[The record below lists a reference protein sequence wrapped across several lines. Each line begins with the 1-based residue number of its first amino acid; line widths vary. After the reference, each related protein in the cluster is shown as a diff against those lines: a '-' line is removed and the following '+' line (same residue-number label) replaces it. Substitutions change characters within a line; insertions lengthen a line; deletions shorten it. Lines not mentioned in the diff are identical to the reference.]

1 MDFRLGHVA
10 GPPRGDDR
18 RLRALVT
25 GGAGFIG
32 SHLVDALLERGDEVA
47 VADDLSSG
55 RDANIGAAIEQGTS
69 LVVGDIRDV
78 GFVDGLLRRERP
90 DVVFHF
96 AAQIDVR
103 VSVSKPRLDADVNV
117 AGTINVLEAARSSGV
132 RRFVYAS
139 TGGAIYGEGEPP
151 FAEDAPIRP
160 LSPYGQAKY
169 AAEGYCDL
177 YRRLHNVSTINLR
190 LANIYGP
197 RQDPLGEGGVIAIF
211 CGKLLRGE
219 RPVVYGDGRQ
229 TRDYVYVGDVA
240 KAALVASESEAH
252 GAYNVGRGEETSVL
266 ELTEWLGRLGREL
279 GVLGGSSFE
288 SNFAPTRQGEVRRNS
303 LDPAKARSELGFEAD
318 TALDDGLRRTL
329 RSLG

>member
-1 MDFRLGHVA
+1 VRT
-10 GPPRGDDR
+10 
-18 RLRALVT
+18 LVT

-32 SHLVDALLERGDEVA
+32 SHVVDALLERGHDVA
-47 VADDLSSG
+47 VADDLSTG
-55 RDANIGAAIEQGTS
+55 REANIDAAIEHGVT
-69 LVVGDIRDV
+69 LVVGDIRDA

-90 DVVFHF
+90 DVVFHL

-117 AGTINVLEAARSSGV
+117 AGTINMLEAARRSGV

-139 TGGAIYGEGEPP
+139 TGGAIYGEGAPP
-151 FAEDAPIRP
+151 MAEEASIRP
-160 LSPYGQAKY
+160 ISPYGQAKY

-177 YRRLHNVSTINLR
+177 YRRLHGLSTINLR

-211 CGKLLRGE
+211 CGKLLSGE

-240 KAALVASESEAH
+240 EAAFLASESEAH

-266 ELTEWLGRLGREL
+266 ELVERLRWLGREL

-288 SNFAPTRQGEVRRNS
+288 PDFAPERQGEIRRNG
-303 LDPAKARSELGFEAD
+303 LDPAKARAELGFEAD
-318 TALDDGLRRTL
+318 TDLDDGLRRTL
-329 RSLG
+329 RSLE